1 MHKSWVNVI
10 HSFIKE
16 PNEKHKTIKFDF
28 QISARKIAILY
39 LMQYKDENNNIQ
51 TTLYHKPT
59 DEKAFLHANSE
70 HVRSLNNSIL
80 CIQALILKTI
90 CSTTTEYDKNCASTK
105 QKFLERQ
112 CKEEVLHEQ
121 IKKVDKIERKELF
134 TNKENSNKNRIPL
147 SITYN
152 RTLSVVSKIILQIN
166 TQFHAVFQTDDSI
179 QM

>member
-1 MHKSWVNVI
+1 
-10 HSFIKE
+10 
-16 PNEKHKTIKFDF
+16 
-28 QISARKIAILY
+28 
-39 LMQYKDENNNIQ
+39 MQYKDENSNIQ

-121 IKKVDKIERKELF
+121 INKVDKIERKELF

-166 TQFHAVFQTDDSI
+166 TQFHAVFQTKPMIAFKCSKNPQEI
-179 QM
+179 VGGHSVKQGKVFKKNLCRQNRNSTPWS

>member
-1 MHKSWVNVI
+1 
-10 HSFIKE
+10 
-16 PNEKHKTIKFDF
+16 
-28 QISARKIAILY
+28 
-39 LMQYKDENNNIQ
+39 MQYKDENNNIQ

-59 DEKAFLHANSE
+59 DENAFLHANSE

-166 TQFHAVFQTDDSI
+166 TQFHAVFQTKPMIAFKCSKNLQEIVGDHSVK
-179 QM
+179 QGKVFKKNLCRQNRNSTPWS

>member
-1 MHKSWVNVI
+1 
-10 HSFIKE
+10 
-16 PNEKHKTIKFDF
+16 
-28 QISARKIAILY
+28 
-39 LMQYKDENNNIQ
+39 MQYKDENNNIQ

-166 TQFHAVFQTDDSI
+166 TQFHAVFQTKPMIAFKCSKNLQEI
-179 QM
+179 VGGHSVKQGKVFKKNLCRQNRNSTPWS

>member
-1 MHKSWVNVI
+1 
-10 HSFIKE
+10 
-16 PNEKHKTIKFDF
+16 
-28 QISARKIAILY
+28 
-39 LMQYKDENNNIQ
+39 MQYKDENNNIQ

-166 TQFHAVFQTDDSI
+166 TQFHAVFQTKPMIAFKCRKNLQEIVAGHSVK
-179 QM
+179 QGKVFKKNLCRQNRNSTPWS